1 LASAAAVAL
10 FAVFGGVGFALAQEA
25 GGDASGTP
33 PAGNPPATSQ
43 APAGQTTAPATG
55 EKLPEVQVIQQKPK
69 AKPKPIKQAKKKPKA
84 PPPSVAAAPPPSPP
98 PSIPE
103 ATTQNVEAATEGL
116 SFAQPTEVK
125 MSPVSGSEIP
135 IDKVPSTVSTVTAA
149 DIASTG
155 SVVPQDFLAQH
166 VPGI

>member
-55 EKLPEVQVIQQKPK
+55 ESLPEVQVIQQKPK
-69 AKPKPIKQAKKKPKA
+69 AKPKPVKQARKKPKA
-84 PPPSVAAAPPPSPP
+84 PPPVATAPPPTAP
-98 PSIPE
+98 
-103 ATTQNVEAATEGL
+103 QEAATENV
-116 SFAQPTEVK
+116 E
-125 MSPVSGSEIP
+125 
-135 IDKVPSTVSTVTAA
+135 A
-149 DIASTG
+149 DT
-155 SVVPQDFLAQH
+155 
-166 VPGI
+166 